1 MNNSIR
7 CVNNGCIS
15 QNIIFCRN
23 NLSHTNSDM
32 PSSNNCLF
40 SEYFLY
46 PNTIYSVTFDF
57 RNLATDPNL
66 TRSMHDKNV
75 VNNLYN

>member
-1 MNNSIR
+1 MDVYHKTLFFVKQFKSYKFGHAKPYIHL
-7 CVNNGCIS
+7 
-15 QNIIFCRN
+15 QIIVYS
-23 NLSHTNSDM
+23 L
-32 PSSNNCLF
+32 
-40 SEYFLY
+40 
-46 PNTIYSVTFDF
+46 NTFYTRTYSVTFDF